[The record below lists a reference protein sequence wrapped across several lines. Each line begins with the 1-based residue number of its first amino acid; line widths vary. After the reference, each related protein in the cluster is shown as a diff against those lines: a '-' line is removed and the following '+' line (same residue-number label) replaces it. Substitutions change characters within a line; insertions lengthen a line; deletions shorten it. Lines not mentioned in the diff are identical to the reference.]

1 MANKVTRKDSKMYV
15 RISSKLEEQL
25 DMLADYMGTT
35 KSSLVTYYVAQGVKQ
50 EMAKASFTK
59 KIAEPDNLAKL
70 LKALGVSQEEA
81 MKIVTDRAQL

>member
-1 MANKVTRKDSKMYV
+1 MANKITRKDSKMYV

-50 EMAKASFTK
+50 EMAKANFNK
-59 KIAEPDNLAKL
+59 KMADPDTIGKL
-70 LKALGVSQEEA
+70 LKALGLSAEEVQKLA
-81 MKIVTDRAQL
+81 ERSATL